1 MTRRLVLAMTG
12 LVALVAVA
20 LALPMALIVDNDQRA
35 AFVSRLEVEV
45 MTAASIMASQPQAQW
60 AVTAADVAQQTGAR
74 VVVVDPALQL
84 IADSEQSALDRS
96 FNRPEITSALA
107 GLLSSDVRY
116 STTLG
121 VDLRSVAAPVVQRE
135 TIVAA
140 VRLSLP
146 ESDVDSLVARTRL
159 SLAGFVVAVVIAAAL
174 VAWILANSIS
184 APLRRVADVAAVLPE
199 DLDARA
205 EESVGP
211 TEVRVVART
220 LNQTAS
226 RLSGIVRRQQRVAAD
241 ASHHLR
247 TPLTGIRLRL
257 EAIEEVAAESAVRR
271 DAGAAIAE
279 VDRLNRR
286 IDQILALARSDSG
299 ETSYAIDVRG
309 VVQDRVAHAELIA
322 NSRGISVT
330 ADLGPGDLVVR
341 SARGAVGGAVDELLG
356 NALAYAR
363 TSISIDA
370 YRDGSSVRI
379 DVADDGPGVAEVDR
393 PRIFDRFVRTDSAV
407 SGGSGLGLALVR
419 ESAEAVGGDAWAEE
433 GETGGLRVCTRWPL
447 ATPGEAPDPTRR

>member
-84 IADSEQSALDRS
+84 IADSEQSALDRT

-205 EESVGP
+205 EESEGP
-211 TEVRVVART
+211 AEVRVVART

-226 RLSGIVRRQQRVAAD
+226 RLSCIVRRQQRVAAD
-241 ASHHLR
+241 ASDHL
-247 TPLTGIRLRL
+247 LTLNFSESGYTGGAHPFSGQRYFVLDLDSGKHLALNALLAPNYEAELNKVGERAFRKERNLPEAASL
-257 EAIEEVAAESAVRR
+257 EEAGFWFANNSFKVNTNFGVLKDSLVFNFNAYEVAPYAMAPTEFTVSYDDIKAFIPEAGLLAAV
-271 DAGAAIAE
+271 
-279 VDRLNRR
+279 
-286 IDQILALARSDSG
+286 AR
-299 ETSYAIDVRG
+299 
-309 VVQDRVAHAELIA
+309 
-322 NSRGISVT
+322 
-330 ADLGPGDLVVR
+330 
-341 SARGAVGGAVDELLG
+341 
-356 NALAYAR
+356 
-363 TSISIDA
+363 
-370 YRDGSSVRI
+370 
-379 DVADDGPGVAEVDR
+379 
-393 PRIFDRFVRTDSAV
+393 
-407 SGGSGLGLALVR
+407 
-419 ESAEAVGGDAWAEE
+419 
-433 GETGGLRVCTRWPL
+433 
-447 ATPGEAPDPTRR
+447 

>member
-60 AVTAADVAQQTGAR
+60 DVTAADVAQQTGAR

-184 APLRRVADVAAVLPE
+184 APLRRV
-199 DLDARA
+199 
-205 EESVGP
+205 
-211 TEVRVVART
+211 
-220 LNQTAS
+220 
-226 RLSGIVRRQQRVAAD
+226 
-241 ASHHLR
+241 
-247 TPLTGIRLRL
+247 
-257 EAIEEVAAESAVRR
+257 
-271 DAGAAIAE
+271 
-279 VDRLNRR
+279 
-286 IDQILALARSDSG
+286 
-299 ETSYAIDVRG
+299 
-309 VVQDRVAHAELIA
+309 
-322 NSRGISVT
+322 
-330 ADLGPGDLVVR
+330 
-341 SARGAVGGAVDELLG
+341 
-356 NALAYAR
+356 
-363 TSISIDA
+363 
-370 YRDGSSVRI
+370 
-379 DVADDGPGVAEVDR
+379 
-393 PRIFDRFVRTDSAV
+393 
-407 SGGSGLGLALVR
+407 
-419 ESAEAVGGDAWAEE
+419 
-433 GETGGLRVCTRWPL
+433 
-447 ATPGEAPDPTRR
+447 